1 MAKKEF
7 LGYTPSPERTVW
19 RLQENV
25 DLSKVEDSIP
35 AGLYQI
41 DNGIGGTLFY
51 KMKLLTDKLVPLAD
65 ATMSSLNKNITTF
78 YSDETRQVYRDFGQ
92 LHRRGVLLYGPPG
105 SGKTSII
112 NMIMSRVI
120 REYNGLCFIN
130 PDPRTFS
137 AVMNRVTQNEPGRN
151 LMVVFED
158 FENKANDS
166 RLLALLDGELKVPN
180 TLYIATTNYVKNLE
194 PRMVNRP
201 SRFAEVIKIGAL
213 DAAGRKDF
221 LRAHIPPAYLERVN
235 LDEWAEVSEGLMI
248 DHLKHLA
255 QCVFVYNLSL
265 PEACARMRSMGKFD
279 NDD

>member
-1 MAKKEF
+1 MSDNEF
-7 LGYTPSPERTVW
+7 MGFVPGDNRNVW
-19 RLQENV
+19 RIQENIN
-25 DLSKVEDSIP
+25 LSDVEESLP
-35 AGLYQI
+35 GGLYQLEV
-41 DNGIGGTLFY
+41 GLGGTYFY
-51 KMKLLTDKLVPLAD
+51 NRKVVTDKLVSLAD
-65 ATMSSLNKNITTF
+65 QTMSDLNRNISTF
-78 YSDETRQVYRDFGQ
+78 YSEETRQVYKDFGQ
-92 LHRRGVLLYGPPG
+92 VHRRGILLYGPPG

-112 NMIMSRVI
+112 NQIMSRVI
-120 REYNGLCFIN
+120 SEFNGICFIN

-137 AVMNRVTQNEPGRN
+137 SVMNRVLTREPNRH

-221 LRAHIPPAYLERVN
+221 LQAHIPAAYLERVN
-235 LDEWAEVSEGLMI
+235 LDEWAEASDGLMI

-255 QCVFVYNLSL
+255 QCVFVYGLTL
-265 PEACARMRSMGKFD
+265 PQACERMRNMGKFD
-279 NDD
+279 ET